1 MSKPAATARKHS
13 AARLDDAINRMRA
26 RRARKRGHLAT
37 VIPYAGYGATGWVRI
52 LARTVLAKEPRP
64 GSRIG
69 QTYRRREE
77 SVRGWRSFTSVPI
90 SDVPVIA
97 TIAGEEHV
105 LQPDRGG
112 VIDQVVQVELAPG
125 RHEFQLRPQGSESA
139 TTASVLIVDPAIG
152 FGVVSDIDD
161 TVMVTWLP
169 RPMLAAWNSF
179 VLDEHARVPTPGMAV
194 LYERIRSEHRG
205 APFIYL
211 STGAW
216 NVAPTLKRFLTR
228 NLYPSGPML
237 LTDWGPTHDRFF
249 RSGRVHK
256 EQNLERLATE
266 FPGVKWL
273 LFGDDGQ
280 HDEAIYGNFVAQHP
294 GSVAAVAIRQ
304 LYVTEAVLAGGR
316 KTERSGEDGG
326 VGGVPWVYGPDGM
339 SLYRQLRELGVV
351 GGHHD
356 EGKRV

>member
-1 MSKPAATARKHS
+1 MSTHGGTSPHR
-13 AARLDDAINRMRA
+13 AARIDDAVTRLRA
-26 RRARKRGHLAT
+26 RRARSHGFLPT
-37 VIPYAGYGATGWVRI
+37 VIPYAGYGTTSWVRV

-64 GSRIG
+64 AGRDG
-69 QTYRRREE
+69 DQYPKREE

-90 SDVPVIA
+90 SDVPVVA
-97 TIAGEEHV
+97 TVGGVEHV

-112 VIDQVVQVELAPG
+112 VIDQVIPAELSPG
-125 RHEFQLRPQGSESA
+125 RHEVLLRPQGSDSTSNA
-139 TTASVLIVDPAIG
+139 GVIIVGPRTK
-152 FGVVSDIDD
+152 FGVVSDVDD

-169 RPMLAAWNSF
+169 RPMLAGWNTF

-205 APFIYL
+205 SPFVYL
-211 STGAW
+211 STGPW
-216 NVAPTLKRFLTR
+216 NVAPTLRRFLTR
-228 NLYPSGPML
+228 NLFPSGPLL

-266 FPGVKWL
+266 FPDVKWL

-280 HDEAIYGNFVAQHP
+280 HDEAIYSNFIAQHP
-294 GSVAAVAIRQ
+294 DSVAAVAIRQ

-316 KTERSGEDGG
+316 SNAERPSTAGT
-326 VGGVPWVYGPDGM
+326 VPWVYGPDGM
-339 SLYRQLRELGVV
+339 TLYRQLRDLGFV

>member
-1 MSKPAATARKHS
+1 MSTPAGPAAKHS

-26 RRARKRGHLAT
+26 RRARKHGYLST
-37 VIPYAGYGATGWVRI
+37 VIPYAGYGGTDWVRI
-52 LARTVLAKEPRP
+52 LARTVLAKDPKP
-64 GSRIG
+64 GSRVG
-69 QTYRRREE
+69 TQYRKREE

-97 TIAGEEHV
+97 TIGGEEHV
-105 LQPDRGG
+105 LHPDRGG
-112 VIDQVVQVELAPG
+112 VIDEVLPVRLAPG
-125 RHEFQLRPQGSESA
+125 RHEFQLRPEGSESA
-139 TTASVLIVDPAIG
+139 TTASVLIIG
-152 FGVVSDIDD
+152 PEVRFGVVSDIDD

-194 LYERIRSEHRG
+194 LYERIRSEHRRS
-205 APFIYL
+205 PFIYL

-256 EQNLERLATE
+256 EENLERLAAE
-266 FPGVKWL
+266 FPDVKWL

-294 GSVAAVAIRQ
+294 ESVAAVAIRQ

-316 KTERSGEDGG
+316 KTERPGQNT
-326 VGGVPWVYGPDGM
+326 GVPWVYGPDGM
-339 SLYRQLRELGVV
+339 SLYRQLRDLGFV